1 MSVLPECVCNWRR
14 ESDKIH
20 TQKAQSSETEQSGV
34 GKYRYIKS
42 WKTKAN
48 MVVLMKR
55 HKRIS

>member
-1 MSVLPECVCNWRR
+1 MSVSPECVCNWRR

-42 WKTKAN
+42 
-48 MVVLMKR
+48 
-55 HKRIS
+55 